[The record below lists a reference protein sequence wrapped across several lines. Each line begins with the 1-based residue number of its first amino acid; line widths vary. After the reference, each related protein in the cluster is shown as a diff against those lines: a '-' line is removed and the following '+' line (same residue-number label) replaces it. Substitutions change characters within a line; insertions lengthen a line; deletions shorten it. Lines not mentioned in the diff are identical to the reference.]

1 MLIKNVYG
9 VFKYAPKAAQNSP
22 MTITTANGDRFILE
36 TSDFTKD
43 GRIRIAV
50 VKKLKALGINW

>member
-22 MTITTANGDRFILE
+22 MKIK
-36 TSDFTKD
+36 KD
-43 GRIRIAV
+43 GFEIVVPTSAFKKNGELRSAI
-50 VKKLKALGINW
+50 VKKLKASGISW

>member
-22 MTITTANGDRFILE
+22 MMIVTNSMKI
-36 TSDFTKD
+36 
-43 GRIRIAV
+43 V
-50 VKKLKALGINW
+50 VPSNAFKKSGELRSAIIKKLKAAGINW